1 MTKTVTGA
9 AVPAAPLV
17 AVACEGDK
25 TTAMMARATV
35 LRSDNMA
42 RQSGVTTM
50 TDCLTDPFE
59 PI

>member
-50 TDCLTDPFE
+50 TD
-59 PI
+59 